1 MPTPVAIVPVAEPN
15 LYVSVCVNALETR
28 GVLIVTADP
37 KATDDAD
44 SDGVVARGMVVS
56 VTDRD
61 AVTVPDDVAVV
72 TDA

>member
-1 MPTPVAIVPVAEPN
+1 M
-15 LYVSVCVNALETR
+15 
-28 GVLIVTADP
+28 VTADP
-37 KATDDAD
+37 NATDDAD
-44 SDGVVARGMVVS
+44 SDGVVARGMVVN

>member
-1 MPTPVAIVPVAEPN
+1 M
-15 LYVSVCVNALETR
+15 
-28 GVLIVTADP
+28 LIVTADP